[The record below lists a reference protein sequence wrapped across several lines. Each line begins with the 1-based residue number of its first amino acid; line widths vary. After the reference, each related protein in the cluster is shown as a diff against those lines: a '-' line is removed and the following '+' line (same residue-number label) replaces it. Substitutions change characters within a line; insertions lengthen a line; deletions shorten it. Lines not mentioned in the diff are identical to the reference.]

1 MTMLAIPNF
10 FYHEAVII
18 IDTEIQML
26 KCTYVF
32 ELLEYHEK
40 SVFTLSVVKNSLEG
54 LTHPSINSGFSY
66 KIVLKKPNFIFPKY
80 LR

>member
-1 MTMLAIPNF
+1 MSAIPNF

-18 IDTEIQML
+18 VTF
-26 KCTYVF
+26 TYVF
-32 ELLEYHEK
+32 ELLEYHENK
-40 SVFTLSVVKNSLEG
+40 CFYVMSVVKNSLEG